1 MGASSEGSE
10 GKVNWPDIFTL
21 PPTGSRS
28 LVSRCDTTVS
38 FYNIFEECTAHLA
51 AVTNVTALDVI
62 TLTSGNTHYLPSHVD
77 AKIYGQ
83 TLAVT
88 FTIRT
93 YLAKV

>member
-1 MGASSEGSE
+1 MDFYGLSPF
-10 GKVNWPDIFTL
+10 WD
-21 PPTGSRS
+21 S
-28 LVSRCDTTVS
+28 LFFPFFGLSLFDERCLTVS

-51 AVTNVTALDVI
+51 AVTDVTALDVI

-93 YLAKV
+93 YLAKA